1 MTARKD
7 VFVKILWR
15 VTKEA
20 SKFKGYLIA
29 AALSTLIL
37 TGLNLVGPRLQTLII
52 GDLEAGLNSETIK
65 HILYLTIALIAIYL
79 SRVLFRFMSNMLAHK
94 AAWNIVQIVRMKL
107 YSKMQTFSTEYFT
120 TAQTG
125 DLMSRVVNDTAT
137 FELLYAHIIPDGV
150 SNILTLTGVTIILFS
165 MNAKLA
171 LLTFIPIPLI
181 ILLSIFFA
189 KKIRPIFRGVQKTL
203 AGLNTQLHDNFA
215 GIQEIRAFGQA
226 EREEKKVYEKVSAYT
241 VQILQSLFKGAFFF
255 PTIEFLTSMG
265 TVIVLG
271 IGAYL
276 AYQNQI
282 SVTYILGFL
291 LYLGLFYAPI
301 SALTQLLEQAQQ
313 ALAGAERVIEILDTP
328 VEIKTEENAV
338 PLENCEGAISF
349 ENVSFSYTEGIP
361 VLKDISFD
369 VKPGQFLA
377 LVGPTGV
384 GKSTMVKLAA
394 RFYDPVSGV
403 VRLDGHDLRDITL
416 ESLHK
421 NIAFVPQDTYL
432 FNCTIAENIAFARP
446 GASMDEITA
455 AAKIARI
462 HDDIMLMPDGY
473 ETIAGERGVKLSG
486 GQKQRI
492 AIARAVICGAPVLI
506 LDEATSSVDAETER
520 MIQRSIDELAGRH
533 TIIAIAHRLSTIKNA
548 DLILVFQEGDIVQ
561 RGTHAE
567 LMKQEGLYSRMY
579 SLQSA
584 EAEAALQSGIE

>member
-1 MTARKD
+1 
-7 VFVKILWR
+7 VKVLWR

-29 AALSTLIL
+29 AAISTLIL
-37 TGLNLVGPRLQTLII
+37 TGLNLMGPRIQTLII
-52 GDLEAGLNSETIK
+52 GDLENGLTSETVR
-65 HILYLTIALIAIYL
+65 HILFLTITLIAIYL
-79 SRVLFRFMSNMLAHK
+79 SRVLFRFASNMLAHK

-150 SNILTLTGVTIILFS
+150 SNILTLSGVTVILFS

-215 GIQEIRAFGQA
+215 GIQEIRAFGQS

-241 VQILQSLFKGAFFF
+241 VQILQSLLKGAFFF

-265 TVIVLG
+265 TVIVLA

-276 AYQNQI
+276 AYKNQI

-328 VEIKTEENAV
+328 VEIKTEDNAI
-338 PLENCEGAISF
+338 PLDNCEGAVSF
-349 ENVSFSYTEGIP
+349 DHVNFSYTEGIP
-361 VLKDISFD
+361 VLKDISFS

-394 RFYDPVSGV
+394 RFYDPVSGT
-403 VRLDGHDLRDITL
+403 VRLDGHDLREITL
-416 ESLHK
+416 DSLHK

-446 GASMDEITA
+446 DASPEEIIA

-462 HDDIMLMPDGY
+462 HDDIMLMPQGY
-473 ETIAGERGVKLSG
+473 DTMAGERGVKLSG

-520 MIQRSIDELAGRH
+520 SIQRSIDELAGRH
-533 TIIAIAHRLSTIKNA
+533 TVIAIAHRLSTIKNA

-561 RGTHAE
+561 RGTHEE
-567 LMKQEGLYSRMY
+567 LMKQDGLYSRMY

-584 EAEAALQSGIE
+584 ESVETP